1 MYKVFDNLVPTTNV
15 IVSHLNSVSVS
26 EYPEY
31 NLPALE
37 VPNLADPVTTSQ
49 VAVSEIYD
57 LFNATRLG
65 GMESDIVESIRS
77 NILASSPF
85 SEAISKLS
93 DDEILD
99 SIKPRNIQSPS
110 QLVSWSKYL
119 QAVISDRI
127 ESANLNSSESNN
139 PVDEPAASST
149 EPIN

>member
-1 MYKVFDNLVPTTNV
+1 MYKVYDNLVPIKNV

-26 EYPEY
+26 VYPEY

-37 VPNLADPVTTSQ
+37 VPNLADPLTTSQ

-85 SEAISKLS
+85 SDAISKLS
-93 DDEILD
+93 DDEILE

-119 QAVISDRI
+119 QAVITDKI
-127 ESANLNSSESNN
+127 ESAKSDSSISVN
-139 PVDEPAASST
+139 PVEDVAAPST
-149 EPIN
+149 EQVN